1 MISSNIKN
9 DLVLD
14 TRLVNVDQLL
24 PHEEVVSDRLIT
36 LVDYLK
42 TLKPYII
49 VPSILVCDKT
59 NMIVDG
65 HHRFYALQK
74 LNFTKVPVTYI
85 DYASD
90 KIVADLEGKVLK
102 GDLIIAAKNGK
113 VLSPKTSF
121 HHVLD
126 EDLHFQPLILLS
138 VLTRI
143 DWV

>member
-1 MISSNIKN
+1 MISIDVKEK
-9 DLVLD
+9 LVLG
-14 TRLVNVDQLL
+14 TRLISIDQLL
-24 PHEEVVSDRLIT
+24 PHEEVVIDRLAT

-49 VPSILVCDKT
+49 IPSILVCDKT
-59 NMIVDG
+59 YMIVDG
-65 HHRFYALQK
+65 HHRFYALQNLGFK
-74 LNFTKVPVTYI
+74 KVPVTFI

-102 GDLIIAAKNGK
+102 GDLIRAAKNGK
-113 VLSPKTSF
+113 MLAPKTSF